1 MSGGKLP
8 EGWIN
13 TTIGDISVKCSQR
26 VPDENEPF
34 IYVDIG
40 SINRELKVI
49 ENPQYL
55 IGRDAPSRAR
65 KEIKAHDIIVSLTRP
80 NLNAVALVSEKYD
93 EQIASTG
100 FEVIRPT
107 LVESRYIFALVRS
120 RHFIDSISGLV
131 QGALYPAAKSSD
143 VQSYEFPLP
152 PLAEQKI
159 IAEKLDTLL
168 AQVDSTKARLEQI
181 PQILKRFR
189 QSILASAVNGNLTE
203 EWRKKNSLNI
213 DNWEKLT
220 LGHIVKNIEAGKN
233 LKCIET
239 PPNDGQY
246 GIIKISAVTW
256 GEYDE
261 DESKTLPDD
270 SLFVESRRIAT
281 GDFLISRANT
291 LELLGNPVIVK
302 KVTKN
307 LMLSDKVLR
316 LVMADDDKPWVNI
329 FLRSCYGRRE
339 IEFRST
345 GNQLS
350 MRNIGQ
356 KALLEIPMPKPPA
369 EEQHEIVR
377 RVEQLFAYADTIE
390 KQVNYALIRV
400 KNLPQSI
407 LAKAFRGEL
416 SSQWRAEHPELITGK
431 NSATALLKKI
441 KDEREAIKIL
451 PKPKRST
458 IKKKTGERMSKQII
472 KVVEALTQAGEP
484 LSGQQLLAAAGYPS
498 DSSTDDLEKFFLD
511 VRQSLIVEKS
521 IVKLERKN
529 DGQDWFSLAEMGSN
543 E

>member
-26 VPDENEPF
+26 VPDENEQF

-55 IGRDAPSRAR
+55 TGKDAPSRAR

-159 IAEKLDTLL
+159 IAENLDTLL

-189 QSILASAVNGNLTE
+189 QAIMASAVEGKLNSSDSKMWKLTKVEDLVRIVNGKSFPSTDYQNNGVKLLRPGNLHKSGIVVWTE
-203 EWRKKNSLNI
+203 KNTTYLPKHWVMKRPELSLKGGVLLMNLTAQSLKDEFLGRVCILNESDEVVLLNQRISAFTSNVKYDIIPYLFIYFRSPQFRAYVDTLDSGTLIKHLNI
-213 DNWEKLT
+213 KDIKSYSLKLPS
-220 LGHIVKNIEAGKN
+220 VK
-233 LKCIET
+233 
-239 PPNDGQY
+239 
-246 GIIKISAVTW
+246 
-256 GEYDE
+256 
-261 DESKTLPDD
+261 
-270 SLFVESRRIAT
+270 
-281 GDFLISRANT
+281 
-291 LELLGNPVIVK
+291 
-302 KVTKN
+302 
-307 LMLSDKVLR
+307 
-316 LVMADDDKPWVNI
+316 
-329 FLRSCYGRRE
+329 
-339 IEFRST
+339 
-345 GNQLS
+345 
-350 MRNIGQ
+350 
-356 KALLEIPMPKPPA
+356 
-369 EEQHEIVR
+369 EQHHIVR

-390 KQVNYALIRV
+390 KQVNSALARV
-400 KNLPQSI
+400 NSLTQSI

-416 SSQWRAEHPELITGK
+416 TAQWRAENPDLISGE
-431 NSATALLKKI
+431 NSAAALLEKI
-441 KDEREAIKIL
+441 KAERAA
-451 PKPKRST
+451 SGG
-458 IKKKTGERMSKQII
+458 KKTS
-472 KVVEALTQAGEP
+472 
-484 LSGQQLLAAAGYPS
+484 
-498 DSSTDDLEKFFLD
+498 
-511 VRQSLIVEKS
+511 
-521 IVKLERKN
+521 RKK
-529 DGQDWFSLAEMGSN
+529 A
-543 E
+543 

>member
-239 PPNDGQY
+239 PPNNGQY